1 MSKEQKKEYNK
12 ISQVPQKGAQE
23 YQNTYISLYN
33 QWYIRL
39 KNMLISSIVWEN
51 QNFYPEFS
59 IPEKW
64 LCTQGE
70 VICFWDEVADRFC
83 ILPCVGS
90 ASMNLAGVPSEY
102 TAYGMDGYTRTGL
115 RHGENAVVI
124 LNNPMGTPENKV
136 IRNYTFRL
144 TEIQITQQ
152 VNLNANKT
160 PISLVVPEDL
170 KLTAKNYY
178 EKFNMGEP
186 LILGNSNLNQVQP
199 KAILTGA
206 PYMVADLS
214 QELRTVWAEW
224 LTYCGT
230 PGMDLQKSERLLQ
243 DEIAQA
249 MGGAMACRAQRMNQ
263 RRLGAKMVNDLFGI
277 ELNPVF
283 SVDAEPV
290 PTFLQHDN
298 PDPSPDP
305 EGDKETEV

>member
-1 MSKEQKKEYNK
+1 MSKDQKKDYNK
-12 ISQVPQKGAQE
+12 ISEVPQNGAND
-23 YQNTYISLYN
+23 YQITYISLYN

-51 QNFYPEFS
+51 QSFYPEFS
-59 IPEKW
+59 VPEKW
-64 LCTQGE
+64 LCTEGQ
-70 VICFWDEVADRFC
+70 VICFKDEVADRFC
-83 ILPCVGS
+83 ILPCIGS
-90 ASMNLAGVPSEY
+90 SSMNLAGVPSEY
-102 TAYGMDGYTRTGL
+102 EAYGMDGYTRRGL
-115 RHGENAVVI
+115 RHGDNAVVI

-136 IRNYTFRL
+136 IRNFAYRL

-160 PISLVVPEDL
+160 PTSLVVPEDL

-178 EKFNMGEP
+178 EKFTMGAP
-186 LILGNSNLNQVQP
+186 LIMGNSNLNQVQP

-206 PYMVADLS
+206 PYMVGDLS

-230 PGMDLQKSERLLQ
+230 PGMDLQKAERLLQ

-263 RRLGAKMVNDLFGI
+263 RRLAADMVNKIFG
-277 ELNPVF
+277 LNLKPVF
-283 SVDAEPV
+283 SVDVEPV
-290 PTFLQHDN
+290 PTFLQHDDS
-298 PDPSPDP
+298 DPSPDA
-305 EGDKETEV
+305 EFHQETEV